1 MGEKRKKKAPT
12 DYTADE
18 IQAALDKNKGN
29 VSKTAREL
37 NVNHMALRRRLD
49 SLKMSGTDSKIKA
62 VIQQAP
68 IENESSN
75 SPLSRALAEQALANL
90 ITDNNLKATTF
101 YLSAKCGYAP
111 LRPVQKPYTE
121 DEQKTVSEVL
131 TKLKNKEI
139 NAIDAGLD
147 LTIAGITMPDVLTM
161 LISKTEMTPA
171 EAADNN
177 YSIFTDAD
185 FARRMEER
193 SREIHSQL
201 DGLPTRRQ
209 EIEALRAS
217 TADSFTAEETGNEDS

>member
-1 MGEKRKKKAPT
+1 MGEKRKKKALN

-18 IQAALDKNKGN
+18 IQAELDKNKGN
-29 VSKTAREL
+29 VSKTAR
-37 NVNHMALRRRLD
+37 ALGTNRLTLTRRLKK
-49 SLKMSGTDSKIKA
+49 LNMSGEEAKLKA
-62 VIQQAP
+62 IIQQAP

-121 DEQKTVSEVL
+121 DEQKTVSKVL
-131 TKLKNKEI
+131 TRLKNKEI

-147 LTIAGITMPDVLTM
+147 LTIAGIPMPDVLTM

-171 EAADNN
+171 ESADNS

-193 SREIHSQL
+193 NREIHSQL

-217 TADSFTAEETGNEDS
+217 TADSFTAEDTGNEDS